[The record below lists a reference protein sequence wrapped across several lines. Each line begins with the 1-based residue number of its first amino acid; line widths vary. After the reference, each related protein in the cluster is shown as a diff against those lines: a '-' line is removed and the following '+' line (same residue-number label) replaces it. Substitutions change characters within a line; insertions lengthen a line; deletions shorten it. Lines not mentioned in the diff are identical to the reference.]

1 MKNSCNNN
9 KKKIKWIPIFI
20 VVTVH
25 LKRNMYKQKVCELNL
40 CLLWQNCVSYVY
52 QSCLSCHLGSSV
64 LNIIPGEYFR
74 LIVWVVYILW
84 VVHNLVGQY
93 KKVRQKMK
101 NRSDKGHVILFEC
114 KSNAKLSTF
123 QAKIEWNIFQ
133 YKKSLA
139 PTKCTPVIFTK
150 IRQHFVKSVH
160 KCLLWE

>member
-93 KKVRQKMK
+93 KKSVRKWKTDLTKDMLFCLNAKATQNYPPFRQKLSEIYFSIRK
-101 NRSDKGHVILFEC
+101 VWHQP
-114 KSNAKLSTF
+114 NALLSF
-123 QAKIEWNIFQ
+123 LQK
-133 YKKSLA
+133 
-139 PTKCTPVIFTK
+139 
-150 IRQHFVKSVH
+150 
-160 KCLLWE
+160 

>member
-9 KKKIKWIPIFI
+9 KKKIKWIHIFV

-64 LNIIPGEYFR
+64 LNIIPAKYFR

-93 KKVRQKMK
+93 KKVCQKMK
-101 NRSDKGHVILFEC
+101 NRSDKGHVILFL
-114 KSNAKLSTF
+114 NAKATQNYSPFRQKLS
-123 QAKIEWNIFQ
+123 KIYFNIRNVWHQ
-133 YKKSLA
+133 PNA
-139 PTKCTPVIFTK
+139 
-150 IRQHFVKSVH
+150 
-160 KCLLWE
+160 LLSFLQK

>member
-93 KKVRQKMK
+93 KKVCQKMK
-101 NRSDKGHVILFEC
+101 NIWQRTCYFVWMQKQRKIIH
-114 KSNAKLSTF
+114 LSG
-123 QAKIEWNIFQ
+123 KNW
-133 YKKSLA
+133 
-139 PTKCTPVIFTK
+139 
-150 IRQHFVKSVH
+150 VKYISI
-160 KCLLWE
+160 